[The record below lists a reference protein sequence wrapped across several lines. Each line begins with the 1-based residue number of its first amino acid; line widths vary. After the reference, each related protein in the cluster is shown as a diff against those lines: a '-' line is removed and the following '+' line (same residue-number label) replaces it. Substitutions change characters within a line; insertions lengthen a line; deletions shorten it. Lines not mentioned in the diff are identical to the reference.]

1 MNKYTLSDLNG
12 MLDPYNAAIS
22 VENAC
27 LQPKAPGYIGDQFID
42 SKKPVYN
49 FDIVSKTDNLSF
61 ANIYSDIYKKIPK
74 QVLNEINEA
83 YFETNA
89 RIYC

>member
-12 MLDPYNAAIS
+12 MLDQFNAVIS

-27 LQPKAPGYIGDQFID
+27 LQSKVAGYIGDQFID
-42 SKKPVYN
+42 NKKPVYN
-49 FDIVSKTDNLSF
+49 FDIVSKIDNQSF
-61 ANIYSDIYKKIPK
+61 ANIYSAIYRKIPK
-74 QVLNEINEA
+74 QVLKEINDA
-83 YFETNA
+83 YFETSA

>member
-1 MNKYTLSDLNG
+1 MNIYTLTELNG
-12 MLDPYNAAIS
+12 MLDPYNAVIN

-27 LQPKAPGYIGDQFID
+27 LQSKSPGYIGDQFID

-49 FDIVSKTDNLSF
+49 FDIVSKTDNQSF

-74 QVLNEINEA
+74 QILKEINEA

>member
-1 MNKYTLSDLNG
+1 MNKYTLTELNG
-12 MLDPYNAAIS
+12 MLDQFNAVIS

-27 LQPKAPGYIGDQFID
+27 LQSKAAGYIGDQFID
-42 SKKPVYN
+42 NKKPVYN
-49 FDIVSKTDNLSF
+49 FDIVSKTDKQSW
-61 ANIYSDIYKKIPK
+61 ANIYSDIYRKIPK
-74 QVLNEINEA
+74 QVLKEINDA

>member
-1 MNKYTLSDLNG
+1 MNKYTLNELNG
-12 MLDPYNAAIS
+12 MLDQFNAVIS

-27 LQPKAPGYIGDQFID
+27 LQSKAAGYIGELFND

-49 FDIVSKTDNLSF
+49 FDIVSKTDKQSF

-74 QVLNEINEA
+74 QVLKEVYDA
-83 YFETNA
+83 YFETNT

>member
-1 MNKYTLSDLNG
+1 MNKYTLSELNG
-12 MLDPYNAAIS
+12 MLNPYNAVIS

-27 LQPKAPGYIGDQFID
+27 LQPKAAGYIGDQFIN

-49 FDIVSKTDNLSF
+49 FDIVSKTDNQSF

-74 QVLNEINEA
+74 QVLNEVYDA